1 MKKGKL
7 RALASG
13 ILAFALVG
21 AACGNDTTDPG
32 TNGNGVALPDC
43 LNLGDL
49 YALAGPESEGF
60 ASWSDANTLAEEVGG
75 TGGFPDAPLEITAPG
90 EESGTYDAFI
100 ELALLDTA
108 EARLEE
114 GKVTED
120 MVETTRA
127 DYQASGNDNTII
139 DGIAGSDSSFGWVG
153 YAFYVQNTDVV
164 KAFEIDGGDG
174 CVAPS
179 EETIADASYPIS
191 RSLYIYVNKAK
202 ANEKSAV
209 QAYVDFY
216 LSEAGLSGA
225 VAETGYVVLP
235 SDRLSGAQQ
244 TWESEGPSGEASG
257 DLTGDVFVSGSSTV
271 EPISALVAELFN
283 EENPDVAINVEGPGT
298 GDGFELFCAG
308 ETDISDASRPIKD
321 EEAQVCADAGIEYI
335 ELEVAFDG
343 IAVLTAA

>member
-1 MKKGKL
+1 LKKGKL
-7 RALASG
+7 RALVSAA
-13 ILAFALVG
+13 LAFALVG
-21 AACGNDTTDPG
+21 AACGDNTDPG
-32 TNGNGVALPDC
+32 TNGTTVALPDC

-60 ASWSDANTLAEEVGG
+60 TNWQDANALAAEVGG
-75 TGGFPDAPLEITAPG
+75 TGEFPDAPLEITAPG

-100 ELALLDTA
+100 ELALADTA

-114 GKVTED
+114 GKITED
-120 MVETTRA
+120 QVETTRA

-153 YAFYVQNTDVV
+153 YAFFVQNTDVV
-164 KAFEIDGGDG
+164 KAFEVDSGDG

-191 RSLYIYVNKAK
+191 RSLYIYVNKQK
-202 ANEKSAV
+202 ASDKPALEAF
-209 QAYVDFY
+209 VDFY
-216 LSEAGLSGA
+216 MTDAGLNTA
-225 VAETGYVVLP
+225 VTDAGYVVLP
-235 SDRLSGAQQ
+235 SDRLSATQG
-244 TWESEGPSGEASG
+244 TWESEGPSGDPGADLSG
-257 DLTGDVFVSGSSTV
+257 DIFVSGSSTV
-271 EPISALVAELFN
+271 EPISAFAAEFFN
-283 EENPDVAINVEGPGT
+283 EESPDVAINVEGPGT

-308 ETDISDASRPIKD
+308 ETDISDASRPIADD
-321 EEAQVCADAGIEYI
+321 EAAVCADAGIEYI